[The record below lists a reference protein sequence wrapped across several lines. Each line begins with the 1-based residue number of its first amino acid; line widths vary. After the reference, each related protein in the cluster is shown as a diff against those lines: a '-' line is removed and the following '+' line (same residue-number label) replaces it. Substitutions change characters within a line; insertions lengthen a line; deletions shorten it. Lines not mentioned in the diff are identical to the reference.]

1 MLKQRVISALV
12 LVLLI
17 GSIVLYVPDNILVY
31 FLLLVSSI
39 SFCEFL
45 KIRFSGLITFI
56 SLIFFI
62 ALAFVSHFSFFN
74 NLFISL
80 SILIYLTSCIFI
92 LSFPLNKSLLRNSIS
107 WLFIGFS
114 IHLGFFA
121 AVFQIISADTFS
133 TMPFIFE
140 NERLVILYVAFV
152 SILMDSVAFFA
163 GKRFGKRPFIT
174 NVSPNK
180 TLEGFLSAMVITPTF
195 FLVFSSQFFELS
207 VLSII
212 LILLIVSLFS
222 VIGDA
227 VASLMKRV
235 VEVKDYSNLIPGHG
249 GLFDRL
255 DSHIAVF
262 PCFLLLIN
270 ILS

>member
-1 MLKQRVISALV
+1 
-12 LVLLI
+12 
-17 GSIVLYVPDNILVY
+17 
-31 FLLLVSSI
+31 
-39 SFCEFL
+39 
-45 KIRFSGLITFI
+45 
-56 SLIFFI
+56 
-62 ALAFVSHFSFFN
+62 
-74 NLFISL
+74 
-80 SILIYLTSCIFI
+80 
-92 LSFPLNKSLLRNSIS
+92 
-107 WLFIGFS
+107 
-114 IHLGFFA
+114 
-121 AVFQIISADTFS
+121 
-133 TMPFIFE
+133 
-140 NERLVILYVAFV
+140 
-152 SILMDSVAFFA
+152 
-163 GKRFGKRPFIT
+163 
-174 NVSPNK
+174 
-180 TLEGFLSAMVITPTF
+180 MVITPTF
-195 FLVFSSQFFELS
+195 FLLFSFQFFELS

>member
-74 NLFISL
+74 NLFITL
-80 SILIYLTSCIFI
+80 SVLIYLISCIFI

-195 FLVFSSQFFELS
+195 FLLFSSQFFELS